1 MNGGR
6 QWWGG
11 FDALYDQYSDRM
23 LFDWMSLEEPD
34 ETEHLQQVQNDPY
47 QDIETAYKISCQPEN
62 PACYN
67 HSAELFQQFQ
77 VLLQRFLENEPLEQE
92 FMLVQGM
99 PCVNCSRFPMQKVY
113 TEEIE
118 SDYVVLA
125 PDLLKIIESSILNS
139 HLFLKMIKEWK
150 KKCWPQTYNDVQLL
164 FSLVHIKILSTVLR
178 MVRISKE
185 QIRWCEEKM
194 KKINLPNGRLQR
206 DPSPILFP
214 C

>member
-1 MNGGR
+1 MDVFKPEESRNYNGG
-6 QWWGG
+6 GG
-11 FDALYDQYSDRM
+11 DAAWRHETLKIKLRFYV
-23 LFDWMSLEEPD
+23 LIPEEESCAEEAEGEEAEG
-34 ETEHLQQVQNDPY
+34 ETNSNEWRKAMVGW
-47 QDIETAYKISCQPEN
+47 KISCQPEN

-99 PCVNCSRFPMQKVY
+99 PCVNCSR
-113 TEEIE
+113 
-118 SDYVVLA
+118 
-125 PDLLKIIESSILNS
+125 
-139 HLFLKMIKEWK
+139 IKEWK